1 MSDDV
6 GPVAKSSDPP
16 KNRRRRILILVTG
29 LGLIVWSAIE
39 IVHLE
44 RAPARALRL
53 LRQQR
58 PTEAETELFHYLRF
72 HPRSPEAI
80 LLWAQAVISGE
91 VRTPREAATLAI
103 SRLQL
108 IPENSAQA
116 GEARMREGRLTLLI
130 LHQPA
135 LAESLLMRSI
145 ELNPNLLDSHYL
157 LWQLFDMTERFQQS
171 EPHFWKTYDLS
182 DESARAERLRE
193 WYVSQF
199 SPSASTAELD
209 RQMGFLKS
217 GEFPGPES
225 DIARLEEF
233 YSSEPDS
240 PLIVAALAQWY
251 LRNHQRDE
259 ALQILMRI
267 RNRNEALQSPFYV
280 ATSVAVLLEMGKL
293 DEAKSNLEQWPK
305 PTEGFVYWSTA
316 GKVFDLVDRDDAA
329 AVSAYD
335 RALAI
340 WPGPAEW
347 SLMHRKAQCLA
358 RLGKKAEAE
367 AVRNEARR
375 VELQMEATA
384 HQELRAALANLDS
397 PETSTQMIDFYESLN
412 REQEASCWRDIR
424 NRLSINVRLI
434 YSNDASAPRPPV
446 KFNDSTGLER

>member
-6 GPVAKSSDPP
+6 GPVAKSSDPS
-16 KNRRRRILILVTG
+16 KSRRRRILIS
-29 LGLIVWSAIE
+29 SAIAGLVVWLTLE

-58 PTEAETELFHYLRF
+58 ATEAETELFHYLRF

-80 LLWAQAVISGE
+80 LLWSQAVISGE
-91 VRTPREAATLAI
+91 TRTPREAATLAI

-108 IPENSAQA
+108 IPEDSAHA
-116 GEARMREGRLTLLI
+116 SEARMREGRLALLI

-135 LAESLLMRSI
+135 RAESLLLRSV

-157 LWQLFDMTERFQQS
+157 LWQLCDMTERFQQS
-171 EPHFWKTYDLS
+171 EPHFWKTYELS

-199 SPSASTAELD
+199 SPSASTAGFD
-209 RQMGFLKS
+209 RQMGFLKP
-217 GEFPGPES
+217 GEYPGPES

-240 PLIVAALAQWY
+240 PLILAALSQWY
-251 LRNHQRDE
+251 LHNHQRDE
-259 ALQILMRI
+259 ALQLLLRI
-267 RNRNEALQSPFYV
+267 RDRDDAFQSPFYV
-280 ATSVAVLLEMGKL
+280 ATLVAVMLEIGKL
-293 DEAKSNLEQWPK
+293 DEAKSELERWPQ
-305 PTEGFVYWSTA
+305 PTEGYAYWSTA
-316 GKVFDLVDRDDAA
+316 AKVFEVIDRDAA
-329 AVSAYD
+329 AAVAAYD
-335 RALAI
+335 RALAV

-367 AVRNEARR
+367 SVRNDAKR
-375 VELQMEATA
+375 VELQMEALT
-384 HQELRAALANLDS
+384 HQKLRAALANLDS
-397 PETSTQMIDFYESLN
+397 PDTATQMLDFYQSLN
-412 REQEASCWRDIR
+412 REQEATCWQNVL
-424 NRLSINVRLI
+424 NRLSRKVRLI
-434 YSNDASAPRPPV
+434 Y
-446 KFNDSTGLER
+446 